1 MKFTKMH
8 GIGNDYVYVDC
19 FSQKPPAD
27 PAALS
32 AVISRPHTGVGSD
45 GLILIEPCEGADA
58 RMRIFNKDGSEGEM
72 CGNGIRCVGKY
83 LYDSGIAQK
92 PVIRVMTRGGM
103 KLLEML
109 TDGEKALGA
118 RVDMGEMRFDPKDIP
133 VNAESNEVHIEAE
146 GVRAMFYCLN
156 PGNPHAVTA
165 DIFPEGARFE
175 RLGSAFE
182 RHSVFPKRANISFI
196 RVEAPDLIRARIW
209 ERGSGATL
217 ACGSGATACL
227 VAAYRMGLCGS
238 RARVILPGGELRI
251 EYDETTRQAF
261 MTGPAQTVFTGDWP
275 DEA

>member
-146 GVRAMFYCLN
+146 GVRAMF
-156 PGNPHAVTA
+156 
-165 DIFPEGARFE
+165 
-175 RLGSAFE
+175 
-182 RHSVFPKRANISFI
+182 
-196 RVEAPDLIRARIW
+196 
-209 ERGSGATL
+209 
-217 ACGSGATACL
+217 
-227 VAAYRMGLCGS
+227 
-238 RARVILPGGELRI
+238 
-251 EYDETTRQAF
+251 
-261 MTGPAQTVFTGDWP
+261 
-275 DEA
+275 